1 MKQRINY
8 ILQELS
14 IFGIYCGVFFLCLL
28 LVSSDFIQNIGL
40 SLILGVFAKLLD
52 SINRK

>member
-8 ILQELS
+8 ILQELG
-14 IFGIYCGVFFLCLL
+14 ILGIYSGVFFLCLL
-28 LVSSDFIQNIGL
+28 LVSSDVIQNIGL

>member
-8 ILQELS
+8 IVQELG
-14 IFGIYCGVFFLCLL
+14 ILGIYSGVFFLCLL
-28 LVSSDFIQNIGL
+28 LVSHDLIKNIGL